1 MEGLSTLAALVT
13 GAVISIL
20 LALALEWLW
29 LWTVL
34 RIVGSRT
41 RRP

>member
-20 LALALEWLW
+20 LGLVLEWVW
-29 LWTVL
+29 AWTVL
-34 RIVGSRT
+34 RIVRSRA